1 MLDFTYIIKS
11 VLCCPNVQGVIR
23 CAERALINKSVERVI
38 RETCQALQMG
48 SIKQHWVSA
57 KLTSLSLF
65 LLIIKNI
72 GPFVKVL
79 TSAQ

>member
-1 MLDFTYIIKS
+1 MDFIKS

-23 CAERALINKSVERVI
+23 CAERARINKSVDSVI
-38 RETCQALQMG
+38 RETCQTLQMG

-65 LLIIKNI
+65 LLIINNT